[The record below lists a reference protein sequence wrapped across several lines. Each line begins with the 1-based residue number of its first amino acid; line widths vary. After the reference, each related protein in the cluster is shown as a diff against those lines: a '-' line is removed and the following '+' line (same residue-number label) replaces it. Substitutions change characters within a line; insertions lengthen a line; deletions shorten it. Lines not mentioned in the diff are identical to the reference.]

1 MTTVIR
7 GIGIDII
14 ENARNHRI
22 FARFGY
28 LFAKK
33 ILSSYELKEFSY
45 TQDKSNFLA
54 KRFASKEALSKS
66 IGIGLYRKGLC
77 PKIIDIKKDNLGK
90 PIIVISK
97 ELKIILKKYSIN
109 SLHLSISDTDKL
121 STAVVI
127 AEGE

>member
-1 MTTVIR
+1 MIR
-7 GIGIDII
+7 GVGIDII
-14 ENARNHRI
+14 ENVRI
-22 FARFGY
+22 KKTFSRFGY
-28 LFAKK
+28 SFAKK
-33 ILSSYELKEFSY
+33 ILSTNELQEFS
-45 TQDKSNFLA
+45 KSHKKVDFLA

-121 STAVVI
+121 STAIVI